1 MDETKVFRKCAAC
14 GSLKPRADLLKVTV
28 NKTTNEIRIT
38 PSYDFVGRSA
48 YVCKDLICIDAA
60 FKKGRLF
67 KILKIKPDD
76 ALKEKIRAVLEN

>member
-1 MDETKVFRKCAAC
+1 MDETKVFRKCTAC
-14 GSLKPRADLLKVTV
+14 GSSKPRAELLKITV
-28 NKTTNEIRIT
+28 NKTTHEIRIA

-48 YVCKDLICIDAA
+48 YICTDLICLDAA

-76 ALKEKIRAVLEN
+76 SLKEKIRAVLEN